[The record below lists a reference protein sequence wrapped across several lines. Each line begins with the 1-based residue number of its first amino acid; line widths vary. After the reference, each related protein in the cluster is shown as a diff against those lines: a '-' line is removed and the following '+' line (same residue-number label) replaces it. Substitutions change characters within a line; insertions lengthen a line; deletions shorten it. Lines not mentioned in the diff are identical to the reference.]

1 MHLDTVRQ
9 QVVGERVSLQTP
21 FGEKPLIYADYTA
34 SGRAY
39 APIEAFIEQRVLPF
53 YANTH
58 SESSLSGRQTGA
70 LREEARQS
78 IRRALKAGDEHAV
91 IFCGTGATA
100 AINKLIDLLDLRQ
113 QPDEPVVVFIGPY
126 EHHSNEL
133 PWRESGVQLEVIPLG
148 EDGAMDLEVLEDKLA
163 AWKGNAKIFAS
174 FSAASNVTGLKT
186 DTRVIG
192 ELVHAHGGAV
202 FWDYAAAA
210 PYVGIDVADKDAV
223 FVSPHKFLGGPGTP
237 GLLVVRKNLLSNQ
250 VPALP
255 GGGTVSFVGPD
266 FHHYLDDVE
275 RREEGGTPGI
285 VESIRAGLVFELQQA
300 VGTDVIEA
308 AEADFVT
315 RALARWRSN
324 DNIKLLG
331 NTDLPRLSIVSLQ
344 LLHKGE
350 PLHYAFVVAL
360 LNDLFGIQARG
371 GCSCAGPYGHSLLG
385 IDAQQSRALDA
396 EIARGNAV
404 LRPGWVRLNFNYFLD
419 EDSFDYLLQ
428 AIELIAEHGW
438 KLLPEYQY
446 DHSSGT
452 WAYRGKRTTLPVS
465 LADFDPNGGPA
476 EHLPRTDQ
484 SLSDY
489 LELARACLLA
499 EAAVAAEEVLSLD
512 SRAEALRWF
521 YLPGVESLALPVE
534 AGNVPG

>member
-1 MHLDTVRQ
+1 MNLDTVRQ

-78 IRRALKAGDEHAV
+78 IRRALNAGDEHAV

-113 QPDEPVVVFIGPY
+113 HPDEPVVVFIGPY

-163 AWKGNAKIFAS
+163 AWKGKAKIFAS

-223 FVSPHKFLGGPGTP
+223 FISPHKFLGGPGTP
-237 GLLVVRKNLLSNQ
+237 GLLVVRKNLLSNP

-331 NTDLPRLSIVSLQ
+331 NTDLPRLSIMSLQ

-419 EDSFDYLLQ
+419 EDSFNYLLQ

-465 LADFDPNGGPA
+465 LADFDPTGGPA
-476 EHLPRTDQ
+476 EYLPRADQ

-489 LELARACLLA
+489 LELARGCLLA

-521 YLPGVESLALPVE
+521 YLPGVQSLALPVE